1 MKKLLL
7 ILGLAFSATFMFAQD
22 FNRWSI
28 EPEFGLTKL
37 QDMPYGG
44 STVGSY
50 NAGIGARFMATP
62 LFGFRVSGS
71 YTHHNYTLTNQPV
84 KYAEAQILGV
94 CNFGRLLK
102 LERLAN
108 NRYTI
113 IGGIGGDLSN
123 SHGFTNTQ
131 MFDRVTNFHLAGFV
145 DNEFRVTDKFF
156 LTVGL
161 NVITGVNLTPP
172 TGVTNV
178 NQSIINGVAK
188 TSIIDFNIKA
198 IFVLGKKK
206 DHADFYLE
214 PELAQKNTIVYV
226 DSTRKVTNNYYTE
239 IGEKNST
246 PSTPSTPSIS
256 STSST
261 HPEYPEY
268 VYFNNDS
275 YKIDKDGLEN
285 IEQSLHKIKDK
296 VTITAYCSN
305 VASFEYNLKL
315 AQNRANAVK
324 DKLVNL
330 GVDPAKIEIV
340 SIGID
345 NNRSNPEIFDM
356 ARRVKIEF

>member
-1 MKKLLL
+1 MKKLLV
-7 ILGLAFSATFMFAQD
+7 IICFVFSATFMFAQE
-22 FNRWSI
+22 FNKWSI

-44 STVGSY
+44 STVGFY
-50 NAGIGARFMATP
+50 NAGIGARYMATP
-62 LFGFRVSGS
+62 LFGVRVSGS
-71 YTHHNYTLTNQPV
+71 YTHHNYTLTNQSV
-84 KYAEAQILGV
+84 KYAEGQILGV

-102 LERLAN
+102 LERLGN

-123 SHGFTNTQ
+123 SHDFTNTQ
-131 MFDRVTNFHLAGFV
+131 IFDRVTNFHLAGFV

-161 NVITGVNLTPP
+161 NVITGVNLTSP
-172 TGVTNV
+172 TGVTDV
-178 NQSIINGVAK
+178 NQAIINGVAK

-214 PELAQKNTIVYV
+214 PELAPTNTIVYV

-239 IGEKNST
+239 VCEEIST
-246 PSTPSTPSIS
+246 P
-256 STSST
+256 TS
-261 HPEYPEY
+261 HPEY

-305 VASFEYNLKL
+305 VASSEYNLKL

-330 GVDPAKIEIV
+330 GVDPAKINIV
-340 SIGID
+340 SVGID
-345 NNRSNPEIFDM
+345 FDRKIPEMFDM

>member
-1 MKKLLL
+1 
-7 ILGLAFSATFMFAQD
+7 MFAQE
-22 FNRWSI
+22 FNKWSI

-44 STVGSY
+44 STVGFY
-50 NAGIGARFMATP
+50 NAGIGVRYMATP
-62 LFGFRVSGS
+62 LYGFKVSGS
-71 YTHHNYTLTNQPV
+71 YTHHKYTLTNQPLEYV
-84 KYAEAQILGV
+84 EGQIFGV

-102 LERLAN
+102 LERIAN

-113 IGGIGGDLSN
+113 IGGVGGDLSN
-123 SHGFTNTQ
+123 SHDFTNTQ
-131 MFDRVTNFHLAGFV
+131 MFERTTNFHLAGFI

-156 LTVGL
+156 LTAGL
-161 NVITGVNLTPP
+161 NVITGVNLPP
-172 TGVTNV
+172 ASGVTDV

-214 PELAQKNTIVYV
+214 PELVPKNTIVYV
-226 DSTRKVTNNYYTE
+226 DSTRKVTNNYYTKVDEE
-239 IGEKNST
+239 ISKPATSRTSVTST
-246 PSTPSTPSIS
+246 TPT
-256 STSST
+256 T
-261 HPEYPEY
+261 YPEY

-305 VASFEYNLKL
+305 VASSEYNLKL

-345 NNRSNPEIFDM
+345 HNWSNREIFEM
-356 ARRVKIEF
+356 ETRVKI

>member
-1 MKKLLL
+1 
-7 ILGLAFSATFMFAQD
+7 MFAQE
-22 FNRWSI
+22 FNKWSI

-37 QDMPYGG
+37 QDIPYGG
-44 STVGSY
+44 STVGFY
-50 NAGIGARFMATP
+50 NAGIGARYMATP
-62 LFGFRVSGS
+62 LYGVRVSGS
-71 YTHHNYTLTNQPV
+71 YTHHHYSLTNQPLE
-84 KYAEAQILGV
+84 YMEGQIFGV

-102 LERLAN
+102 LERIAK

-123 SHGFTNTQ
+123 SHDFTNTQ
-131 MFDRVTNFHLAGFV
+131 LFERVTNFHLAGFV

-156 LTVGL
+156 LTAGL
-161 NVITGVNLTPP
+161 NVITGVNLTAP
-172 TGVTNV
+172 TSATDV

-188 TSIIDFNIKA
+188 TSIFDFNIKA

-214 PELAQKNTIVYV
+214 PQLAPTNTIVYV

-239 IGEKNST
+239 VCEEIST
-246 PSTPSTPSIS
+246 PASNSN
-256 STSST
+256 
-261 HPEYPEY
+261 PEY
-268 VYFNNDS
+268 VYFHNDS

-305 VASFEYNLKL
+305 VASSAYNLKL

-324 DKLVNL
+324 DKLIKL
-330 GVDPAKIEIV
+330 GVDPAKINTE

-345 NNRSNPEIFDM
+345 FDRNIPEIFDM

>member
-1 MKKLLL
+1 MKKLFV
-7 ILGLAFSATFMFAQD
+7 IICFVFSATFMFAQE
-22 FNRWSI
+22 FNKWSI

-44 STVGSY
+44 STVGFY
-50 NAGIGARFMATP
+50 NAGIGARYMATP

-71 YTHHNYTLTNQPV
+71 YTHHKYTLTNQSLE
-84 KYAEAQILGV
+84 YAEGQIFGV

-102 LERLAN
+102 LERIAK

-113 IGGIGGDLSN
+113 IGGVGGDLSN
-123 SHGFTNTQ
+123 SHDFTNTQ
-131 MFDRVTNFHLAGFV
+131 MFDRITNFHIAGFI

-156 LTVGL
+156 LTAGL

-172 TGVTNV
+172 AGVTNI
-178 NQSIINGVAK
+178 NQSTINGVAK

-206 DHADFYLE
+206 DHADFYLD
-214 PELAQKNTIVYV
+214 PEFVSKNTIVYV
-226 DSTRKVTNNYYTE
+226 DSTRKVTNNYYTKVGDE
-239 IGEKNST
+239 ISK
-246 PSTPSTPSIS
+246 PST
-256 STSST
+256 STSSASST
-261 HPEYPEY
+261 TPTPHPEY

-305 VASFEYNLKL
+305 VASSEYNLKL

-330 GVDPAKIEIV
+330 GVDPAKIKIV

>member
-1 MKKLLL
+1 MKKLLM
-7 ILGLAFSATFMFAQD
+7 ILGLVFSATFMFAQE
-22 FNRWSI
+22 FNKWSI

-44 STVGSY
+44 STVGFY
-50 NAGIGARFMATP
+50 NAGIGARYMATT
-62 LFGFRVSGS
+62 LFGVRVSGS
-71 YTHHNYTLTNQPV
+71 YTNHNYTLTNQPLE
-84 KYAEAQILGV
+84 YMEGQIFGV

-102 LERLAN
+102 LERIAN

-113 IGGIGGDLSN
+113 IGGVGGDLSN
-123 SHGFTNTQ
+123 SHDFTNTQ
-131 MFDRVTNFHLAGFV
+131 IFERITNFHLAGFI

-156 LTVGL
+156 LTAGL

-178 NQSIINGVAK
+178 NQAIINGVAK
-188 TSIIDFNIKA
+188 ISIIDFNIKA

-214 PELAQKNTIVYV
+214 PELAPTNTIVYV

-239 IGEKNST
+239 VCEEI
-246 PSTPSTPSIS
+246 
-256 STSST
+256 STSASDT
-261 HPEYPEY
+261 HPEY
-268 VYFNNDS
+268 VYFKNDS
-275 YKIDKDGLEN
+275 YHVDKDGLEN

-305 VASFEYNLKL
+305 VASSEYNLKL
-315 AQNRANAVK
+315 AKNRANAVK

-330 GVDPAKIEIV
+330 GVDPAKINIV

-345 NNRSNPEIFDM
+345 FDRKIPEMFDM

>member
-1 MKKLLL
+1 MKKLLV
-7 ILGLAFSATFMFAQD
+7 IICFVFSATFMFAQE
-22 FNRWSI
+22 FNKWSI

-44 STVGSY
+44 SAVGFY
-50 NAGIGARFMATP
+50 NAGIGARYMATP

-71 YTHHNYTLTNQPV
+71 YTHHKYTLTNQPV
-84 KYAEAQILGV
+84 KYAEGQIFGV

-102 LERLAN
+102 LERIAK

-113 IGGIGGDLSN
+113 IGGVGGDLSN
-123 SHGFTNTQ
+123 SHDFTNTQ
-131 MFDRVTNFHLAGFV
+131 MFDRITNFHIAGFI

-156 LTVGL
+156 LTAGL

-172 TGVTNV
+172 AGVTNI
-178 NQSIINGVAK
+178 NQSTINGVAK

-206 DHADFYLE
+206 DHADFYLD
-214 PELAQKNTIVYV
+214 PEFVSKNTIVYV
-226 DSTRKVTNNYYTE
+226 DSTRKVTNNYYTKVGDE
-239 IGEKNST
+239 ISK
-246 PSTPSTPSIS
+246 PST
-256 STSST
+256 STSSASSTTPTT
-261 HPEYPEY
+261 HPEY

-305 VASFEYNLKL
+305 VASSEYNLKL

-330 GVDPAKIEIV
+330 GVDPAKIKIV

>member
-7 ILGLAFSATFMFAQD
+7 ILGIVLNATFLFGQD

-44 STVGSY
+44 STVGFY
-50 NAGIGARFMATP
+50 NAGIGARYMPTP
-62 LFGFRVSGS
+62 LFGVKVSGS
-71 YTHHNYTLTNQPV
+71 YTNHNYTLTDQAV
-84 KYAEAQILGV
+84 KYAEGQIFGV

-102 LERLAN
+102 LEQIAN

-113 IGGIGGDLSN
+113 IGGVGGDLSS

-131 MFDRVTNFHLAGFV
+131 IFERTTNFHLAGFI

-156 LTVGL
+156 LTAGL

-172 TGVTNV
+172 SGATNAG
-178 NQSIINGVAK
+178 QALINGVAK
-188 TSIIDFNIKA
+188 TAIIDFNIKA

-214 PELAQKNTIVYV
+214 PELAPTNTIVYV
-226 DSTRKVTNNYYTE
+226 DSTKKVTNNYYTDVCEE
-239 IGEKNST
+239 I
-246 PSTPSTPSIS
+246 
-256 STSST
+256 STSVSNSN
-261 HPEYPEY
+261 PEY
-268 VYFNNDS
+268 VYFDNDS
-275 YKIDKDGLEN
+275 YKIDKDALEN

-305 VASFEYNLKL
+305 VASVEYNLKL

-324 DKLVNL
+324 DKLINL
-330 GVDPAKIEIV
+330 GVDPAKIKTV

-345 NNRSNPEIFDM
+345 FDRNIPELFDM

>member
-1 MKKLLL
+1 MKKLFV
-7 ILGLAFSATFMFAQD
+7 IICFVFSATFMFAQE
-22 FNRWSI
+22 FNKWSI

-44 STVGSY
+44 SKVGLY
-50 NAGIGARFMATP
+50 NAGIGVRYMATP
-62 LFGFRVSGS
+62 LYGVRVSGS
-71 YTHHNYTLTNQPV
+71 YTNHNYTLTDQSV
-84 KYAEAQILGV
+84 KYAEGQIFGV

-102 LERLAN
+102 LERIAK

-123 SHGFTNTQ
+123 SHDFTNTQ

-156 LTVGL
+156 LTAGL
-161 NVITGVNLTPP
+161 NVITGVNLSAP
-172 TGVTNV
+172 TGVTDI
-178 NQSIINGVAK
+178 NQATINGVAK
-188 TSIIDFNIKA
+188 TSIIDFNVKA

-214 PELAQKNTIVYV
+214 PELAPTNNIVYV

-239 IGEKNST
+239 VCEEISAPTSNSN
-246 PSTPSTPSIS
+246 
-256 STSST
+256 
-261 HPEYPEY
+261 PEY
-268 VYFNNDS
+268 VYFKNDS

-305 VASFEYNLKL
+305 VASSEYNLKL
-315 AQNRANAVK
+315 AKNRANAVK

-330 GVDPAKIEIV
+330 GVDPSKINIV

-345 NNRSNPEIFDM
+345 FDRKIPELFDM

>member
-7 ILGLAFSATFMFAQD
+7 ILGLVFSATFMFAQE
-22 FNRWSI
+22 FNKWSI

-37 QDMPYGG
+37 QGMPFGG
-44 STVGSY
+44 STVGFY
-50 NAGIGARFMATP
+50 NAGIGARYMATP

-71 YTHHNYTLTNQPV
+71 YTNHNYTLTDQPL
-84 KYAEAQILGV
+84 KYAEGQIFGV

-102 LERLAN
+102 LERVAK

-123 SHGFTNTQ
+123 SHGYTNTQ
-131 MFDRVTNFHLAGFV
+131 LFERTTNFHLAGFV

-156 LTVGL
+156 LTLGL
-161 NVITGVNLTPP
+161 NVIADVNITPP

-178 NQSIINGVAK
+178 NQSIINGVAS

-206 DHADFYLE
+206 DHADFYLD
-214 PELAQKNTIVYV
+214 PEFVSKNTIVYV
-226 DSTRKVTNNYYTE
+226 DSTRKVTNNYYTKVGDE
-239 IGEKNST
+239 ISK
-246 PSTPSTPSIS
+246 PST
-256 STSST
+256 STSSASST
-261 HPEYPEY
+261 IPTPHPEY
-268 VYFNNDS
+268 VYFINDS

-305 VASFEYNLKL
+305 VATFEYNLKL

-330 GVDPAKIEIV
+330 GVDPAKIKIV

>member
-1 MKKLLL
+1 MKKLFVIICLM
-7 ILGLAFSATFMFAQD
+7 FSATFMFAQE
-22 FNRWSI
+22 FNKWSI

-44 STVGSY
+44 STVGLY
-50 NAGIGARFMATP
+50 NAGIGVRYMATP
-62 LFGFRVSGS
+62 LYGFRVSGS
-71 YTHHNYTLTNQPV
+71 YTHHDYTLTNQPV
-84 KYAEAQILGV
+84 KYVEGQILGV

-102 LERLAN
+102 LERIAH

-113 IGGIGGDLSN
+113 IGGVGGDLSN
-123 SHGFTNTQ
+123 SHDFTNTQ
-131 MFDRVTNFHLAGFV
+131 MFDRVTNFHLAGFI

-156 LTVGL
+156 LTAGL
-161 NVITGVNLTPP
+161 NVITGVNLTAP
-172 TGVTNV
+172 TGVTNA
-178 NQSIINGVAK
+178 NQATINGVAK

-214 PELAQKNTIVYV
+214 PELAPTNNIVYV

-239 IGEKNST
+239 VCEEIST
-246 PSTPSTPSIS
+246 P
-256 STSST
+256 TSVSN
-261 HPEYPEY
+261 PEY
-268 VYFNNDS
+268 VYFKNDS

-305 VASFEYNLKL
+305 VASSEYNLKL
-315 AQNRANAVK
+315 AKNRANAVK

-330 GVDPAKIEIV
+330 GVDPSKINIV

-345 NNRSNPEIFDM
+345 FDRKIPELFDM

>member
-1 MKKLLL
+1 MKKLLM
-7 ILGLAFSATFMFAQD
+7 ILGFVFSATFMYAQE
-22 FNRWSI
+22 FNKWSI

-44 STVGSY
+44 STVGFY
-50 NAGIGARFMATP
+50 NAGIGARYMATP

-71 YTHHNYTLTNQPV
+71 YTKHKYTLTNQPV
-84 KYAEAQILGV
+84 EYLEGQIFGV
-94 CNFGRLLK
+94 GNFGRLLK
-102 LERLAN
+102 LERIAN

-123 SHGFTNTQ
+123 SHDFTNTQ
-131 MFDRVTNFHLAGFV
+131 MFDRVTNFHLAGFI

-156 LTVGL
+156 LTAGL

-172 TGVTNV
+172 AGVTNI
-178 NQSIINGVAK
+178 NQKIINGVAR

-214 PELAQKNTIVYV
+214 PELVPKNTIVYV

-239 IGEKNST
+239 VGEKIST
-246 PSTPSTPSIS
+246 PSTLTTS

-275 YKIDKDGLEN
+275 YKIDKDALEN

-305 VASFEYNLKL
+305 VASSEYNLKL

-330 GVDPAKIEIV
+330 GVDPAKIKTV
-340 SIGID
+340 SVGID
-345 NNRSNPEIFDM
+345 FDRKIPELFDM

>member
-7 ILGLAFSATFMFAQD
+7 ILGLVFSATFMFAQE
-22 FNRWSI
+22 FNKWSI

-44 STVGSY
+44 STVGLY
-50 NAGIGARFMATP
+50 NAGIGARYMATP

-71 YTHHNYTLTNQPV
+71 YTHHDYTLTNQPV
-84 KYAEAQILGV
+84 KYVEGQILGV

-123 SHGFTNTQ
+123 SHDFTNTQ
-131 MFDRVTNFHLAGFV
+131 MFDRVTNFHLAGFI

-156 LTVGL
+156 LTAGL
-161 NVITGVNLTPP
+161 NVITGVNLAAP
-172 TGVTNV
+172 TGTTDV
-178 NQSIINGVAK
+178 NQAIINGVAK

-214 PELAQKNTIVYV
+214 PELAPTNNIVYV

-239 IGEKNST
+239 VCEEIST
-246 PSTPSTPSIS
+246 P
-256 STSST
+256 TSNSN
-261 HPEYPEY
+261 PEY
-268 VYFNNDS
+268 VYFKNDS

-305 VASFEYNLKL
+305 VASSEYNLKL
-315 AQNRANAVK
+315 AKNRANAVK

-330 GVDPAKIEIV
+330 GVDPAKITIN

-345 NNRSNPEIFDM
+345 FDRKIPELFDM

>member
-1 MKKLLL
+1 MKKLFVIICLV
-7 ILGLAFSATFMFAQD
+7 FSATFMFAQE
-22 FNRWSI
+22 FNKWSI

-44 STVGSY
+44 STVGFY
-50 NAGIGARFMATP
+50 NAGIGARYMATP

-71 YTHHNYTLTNQPV
+71 YTNHNYTLTNQPV
-84 KYAEAQILGV
+84 KYAEGQILGV

-102 LERLAN
+102 MERLAN

-123 SHGFTNTQ
+123 SHDFTNTQ

-161 NVITGVNLTPP
+161 NVITGVNLTAP
-172 TGVTNV
+172 TGATDV
-178 NQSIINGVAK
+178 NQAIINGVAK

-214 PELAQKNTIVYV
+214 PSVIPETKIVYI
-226 DSTRKVTNNYYTE
+226 DSTKHVTNNYYTDVCE
-239 IGEKNST
+239 EV
-246 PSTPSTPSIS
+246 
-256 STSST
+256 STSSAP
-261 HPEYPEY
+261 HPEYI
-268 VYFNNDS
+268 YFANDS
-275 YKIDKDGLEN
+275 YSIDKDGLEN
-285 IEQSLHKIKDK
+285 IEQSLLKIKDK

-305 VASFEYNLKL
+305 VASSKYNLKL

-324 DKLVNL
+324 NKLVNL
-330 GVDPAKIEIV
+330 GVDPAKIKTV

>member
-7 ILGLAFSATFMFAQD
+7 ILGLVFSATFMFAQD
-22 FNRWSI
+22 FNHWSI

-44 STVGSY
+44 STVGFY
-50 NAGIGARFMATP
+50 NAGIGVRYMATP

-71 YTHHNYTLTNQPV
+71 YTHHDYTLTNQPV
-84 KYAEAQILGV
+84 KYVEGQIFGV

-102 LERLAN
+102 LERIAK

-123 SHGFTNTQ
+123 SHDFTNTQ
-131 MFDRVTNFHLAGFV
+131 MFDRVTNFHLAGFI

-156 LTVGL
+156 LTAGL
-161 NVITGVNLTPP
+161 NVITGVNLAAP
-172 TGVTNV
+172 TGATDV
-178 NQSIINGVAK
+178 NQAIINGVAK

-214 PELAQKNTIVYV
+214 PELAPTNNIVYV

-239 IGEKNST
+239 VCEEI
-246 PSTPSTPSIS
+246 
-256 STSST
+256 STSTSNSN
-261 HPEYPEY
+261 PEY

-285 IEQSLHKIKDK
+285 IEQSLHKIRDK

-305 VASFEYNLKL
+305 VASSEYNLKL
-315 AQNRANAVK
+315 AKNRANAVK

-330 GVDPAKIEIV
+330 GVDPAKINIV

-345 NNRSNPEIFDM
+345 FDRKIPEMFDM

>member
-1 MKKLLL
+1 MKKSLIILCLLC
-7 ILGLAFSATFMFAQD
+7 SATFMFGQD

-28 EPEFGLTKL
+28 EPELGLTKVK
-37 QDMPYGG
+37 DMPYGG
-44 STVGSY
+44 STVGFY
-50 NAGIGARFMATP
+50 NAGIGARYMATP
-62 LFGFRVSGS
+62 LFGIKVSGS
-71 YTHHNYTLTNQPV
+71 YTNHDYTMTDQPLE
-84 KYAEAQILGV
+84 YLEGQIFGV

-102 LERLAN
+102 LEKIAK

-113 IGGIGGDLSN
+113 IGGVGGDLTN

-131 MFDRVTNFHLAGFV
+131 IFERTTNFHLAGFI

-156 LTVGL
+156 LTAGL
-161 NVITGVNLTPP
+161 NAITGVNITPP
-172 TGVTNV
+172 TGTTNTKQ
-178 NQSIINGVAK
+178 NIINGIAT
-188 TSIIDFNIKA
+188 TSIIDFNVKA

-214 PELAQKNTIVYV
+214 PELTPTSTIVYV

-239 IGEKNST
+239 VCEE
-246 PSTPSTPSIS
+246 IS
-256 STSST
+256 EAPT
-261 HPEYPEY
+261 YPEY
-268 VYFNNDS
+268 VYFHNDS
-275 YKIDKDGLEN
+275 YVIDKDGLEN

-305 VASFEYNLKL
+305 VASSEYNLKL

-324 DKLVNL
+324 NKLVNL
-330 GVDPAKIEIV
+330 GVDPAKIKIM

-345 NNRSNPEIFDM
+345 FDRKNPELFDM

>member
-1 MKKLLL
+1 MKKLFVL
-7 ILGLAFSATFMFAQD
+7 ICFVFSATFMFAQE
-22 FNRWSI
+22 FNKWSI

-44 STVGSY
+44 STVGFY
-50 NAGIGARFMATP
+50 NAGIGARYMATP
-62 LFGFRVSGS
+62 LYGVRVSGS
-71 YTHHNYTLTNQPV
+71 YTHHHYTLTNQPLE
-84 KYAEAQILGV
+84 YMEGQIFGV

-102 LERLAN
+102 LERIAK

-113 IGGIGGDLSN
+113 IGGVGGDLSN
-123 SHGFTNTQ
+123 SHDFTNTQ
-131 MFDRVTNFHLAGFV
+131 LFDRITNFHLAGFI

-156 LTVGL
+156 LTAGL
-161 NVITGVNLTPP
+161 NVITGVNLAAP
-172 TGVTNV
+172 TGTTDI
-178 NQSIINGVAK
+178 NQAIINGVAK

-214 PELAQKNTIVYV
+214 PELAPTNTIVYV

-239 IGEKNST
+239 VCEEIST
-246 PSTPSTPSIS
+246 PASNSN
-256 STSST
+256 
-261 HPEYPEY
+261 PEY

-305 VASFEYNLKL
+305 VASSEYNLKL

-324 DKLVNL
+324 DKLIKL
-330 GVDPAKIEIV
+330 GVDPAKIKTV
-340 SIGID
+340 SVGID
-345 NNRSNPEIFDM
+345 FDRNIPELFDM